1 MSEEKTEKYAGGE
14 QSEAAVQDKIES
26 DNFDAPGYEE
36 IVTMKPEEIKDE
48 FDRMVEII
56 EKLRG
61 ESSKFQ
67 EKFKRSQAD
76 FANYRRRVKEDKKGL
91 AVKYKCEVID
101 ALLPVLDNF
110 ERALESSD
118 RDDEFSRGVEMIY
131 RQFKD
136 SLKKEGVE
144 EIEAEGEEFDHEYH
158 EAVEQVEAGESEEG
172 TVVEEVQ
179 TGYRLDD
186 RVIRPALV
194 KVAR

>member
-14 QSEAAVQDKIES
+14 ESEAAVQDKMES
-26 DNFDAPGYEE
+26 DNIDVPGYEE

-48 FDRMVEII
+48 FDRMMEII
-56 EKLRG
+56 EKLIG

-76 FANYRRRVKEDKKGL
+76 FANYRRRVKEEKKGL

-144 EIEAEGEEFDHEYH
+144 EIEAEGKEFDHEYH

-179 TGYRLDD
+179 TGYRLDEK
-186 RVIRPALV
+186 VIRPALV

>member
-26 DNFDAPGYEE
+26 DNFDVPGYEE